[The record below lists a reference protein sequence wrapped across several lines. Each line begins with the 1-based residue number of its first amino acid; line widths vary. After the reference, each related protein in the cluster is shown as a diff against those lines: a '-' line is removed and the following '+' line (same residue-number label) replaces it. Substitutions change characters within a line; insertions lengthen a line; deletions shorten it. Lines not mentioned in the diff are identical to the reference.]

1 MGRRATKAMNGIAGM
16 PENTLSVLLYLGIVA
31 GLVGFMIGFAALI
44 GPRRTSPVKEEPFEC
59 GIADVKPFVGRF
71 SVKFYLVALLFLL
84 FDVEIAFLFPWATIF
99 RTLGLFGFLEMLV
112 FLLVV
117 IAGLVF
123 AWKKGA
129 LEWD

>member
-1 MGRRATKAMNGIAGM
+1 MT
-16 PENTLSVLLYLGIVA
+16 ENTVSVLLYLGIVA
-31 GLVGFMIGFAALI
+31 GLVGFMLGAAALI

-59 GIADVKPFVGRF
+59 GVADVKPFTGRF

-99 RTLGLFGFLEMLV
+99 RTLGVFGFVEMAV

-117 IAGLVF
+117 ISGLVF

>member
-1 MGRRATKAMNGIAGM
+1 MIHGDTMAIVVYFLIIAGM
-16 PENTLSVLLYLGIVA
+16 VAGMVLLSILLG
-31 GLVGFMIGFAALI
+31 
-44 GPRRTSPVKEEPFEC
+44 PKRTSPVKEEPFEC
-59 GIADVKPFVGRF
+59 GILDVKPFTGRI

-99 RTLGLFGFLEMLV
+99 RTLGLFGLVEMAV
-112 FLLVV
+112 F
-117 IAGLVF
+117 IGIIAAGLVY